1 MVEDICWRIK
11 DKVPADKQEEVIL
24 KFFKTLWSAKSLE
37 DLAQKAI
44 KIVSPKNMK
53 EEVEDSIEDEDADKS
68 DVEVDEEDFT
78 LDLYVL

>member
-1 MVEDICWRIK
+1 
-11 DKVPADKQEEVIL
+11 
-24 KFFKTLWSAKSLE
+24 
-37 DLAQKAI
+37 
-44 KIVSPKNMK
+44 MK